1 MVFYTV
7 HLHVF
12 TYGEKKFKNVEKSA
26 TMLPKKRKK
35 VQKSAKK
42 ARKRQKCTAGKK
54 PWMKRLD
61 SISVKKKSAKT
72 LRKTSI
78 S

>member
-26 TMLPKKRKK
+26 TMLPKKRIK
-35 VQKSAKK
+35 VQKSKKGAQKAKMHS
-42 ARKRQKCTAGKK
+42 R
-54 PWMKRLD
+54 
-61 SISVKKKSAKT
+61 
-72 LRKTSI
+72 
-78 S
+78 